1 MGLRS
6 GRWGSDH
13 GLQAWGSVM
22 AAVREHFLA
31 ALRPEGIE
39 PHAPRLQQFVVVAV
53 AQLYCFA
60 ES

>member
-1 MGLRS
+1 
-6 GRWGSDH
+6 
-13 GLQAWGSVM
+13 M